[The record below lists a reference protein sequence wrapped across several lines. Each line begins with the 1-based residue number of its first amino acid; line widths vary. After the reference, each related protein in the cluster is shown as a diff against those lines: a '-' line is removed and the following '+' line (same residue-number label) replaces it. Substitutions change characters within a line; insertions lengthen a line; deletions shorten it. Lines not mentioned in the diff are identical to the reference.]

1 MGKGYSLIESL
12 VSFAVLAI
20 ILLAILLFLSEG
32 LRSYMRTENRPLIKA
47 QQTVRELLN
56 GKAGDRRHGLSG
68 EIRSLIS
75 LGKADRT
82 IITFAKDSGERY
94 GDINF
99 NGLFDTNEPIIFE
112 EDKSFSYE
120 QGTDTLI
127 LGTTPE
133 QSFPLSIFKPEV
145 KHTDNGGNAYKFDS
159 TEVVIHDT
167 NDNNQY
173 DTEDTILIGTAP
185 ANGTKVVPFGNTVTY
200 YLDMANREIKRV
212 ENNAQPVTVGKDIFV
227 DLPHNIF
234 GLSFRYFAKGGNE
247 LGPLPLTLAQRKE
260 VCYIEINLATD
271 VDGDIQSDFEIKT
284 KVAPRLL

>member
-1 MGKGYSLIESL
+1 MRCVIMEKGYSLLESL

-20 ILLAILLFLSEG
+20 VILAIVFFLSEG

-56 GKAGDRRHGLSG
+56 GKAGDRRYGLSG
-68 EIRSLIS
+68 EIRSLIALS
-75 LGKADRT
+75 KADRT
-82 IITFAKDSGERY
+82 ISTFVKNSGERY

-99 NGLFDTNEPIIFE
+99 NGLFDTNESIVFD

-133 QSFPLSIFKPEV
+133 QGFPLANFNPEV
-145 KHTDNGGNAYKFDS
+145 KHTDNGSNAYKFDS
-159 TEVVIHDT
+159 SEAVVYDA
-167 NDNNQY
+167 NDNNLY
-173 DTEDTILIGTAP
+173 DTGETVLVGATP
-185 ANGTKVVPFGNTVTY
+185 ENGAEVVPFGNTITY
-200 YLDMANREIKRV
+200 YLDIANREVKRV

-234 GLSFRYFAKGGNE
+234 GLRFSYFDK
-247 LGPLPLTLAQRKE
+247 
-260 VCYIEINLATD
+260 
-271 VDGDIQSDFEIKT
+271 
-284 KVAPRLL
+284 